1 MLELAREED
10 LEDINRIAIQVHE
23 LHVGWRPDIYCHTDC
38 IFPLDYLREC
48 IQEKTLFVAKI
59 EETIVGFILF
69 RIGQMKGP
77 GNVPRKVLQI
87 DSIGVEEA
95 AQNQGIGSQMMAELR
110 VLAKAFGCTDMQLSV
125 YPENDRAVAFYQK
138 CGFMIRNINMQRKV

>member
-1 MLELAREED
+1 
-10 LEDINRIAIQVHE
+10 
-23 LHVGWRPDIYCHTDC
+23 
-38 IFPLDYLREC
+38 
-48 IQEKTLFVAKI
+48 
-59 EETIVGFILF
+59 
-69 RIGQMKGP
+69 MKGP

-87 DSIGVEEA
+87 DSSGVEEA

>member
-69 RIGQMKGP
+69 VI
-77 GNVPRKVLQI
+77 
-87 DSIGVEEA
+87 
-95 AQNQGIGSQMMAELR
+95 
-110 VLAKAFGCTDMQLSV
+110 
-125 YPENDRAVAFYQK
+125 
-138 CGFMIRNINMQRKV
+138 